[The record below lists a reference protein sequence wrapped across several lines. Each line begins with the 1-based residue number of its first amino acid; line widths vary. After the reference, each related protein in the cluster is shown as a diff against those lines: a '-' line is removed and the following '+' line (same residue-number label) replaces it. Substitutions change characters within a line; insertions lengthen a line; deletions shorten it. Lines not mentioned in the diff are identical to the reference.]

1 MKIGLIYANMIL
13 LKLKFIKM
21 KTKLLSIA
29 AVLLFG
35 IAVSAQETQTI
46 KQEVKKD
53 AKAVGN
59 AVEDG
64 VKWTGETAVKGAEA
78 TKEGVKDGAKWTET
92 TAKKGAKAT
101 KKGVKKGAKWTEKT
115 AKKGGKAVKE
125 GYKDTKEF
133 VKKETK

>member
-1 MKIGLIYANMIL
+1 
-13 LKLKFIKM
+13 M

-29 AVLLFG
+29 AMILFG
-35 IAVSAQETQTI
+35 IGVSAQETPTL

-64 VKWTGETAVKGAEA
+64 AQWTGKTV
-78 TKEGVKDGAKWTET
+78 
-92 TAKKGAKAT
+92 KKGAKAT
-101 KKGVKKGAKWTEKT
+101 KKGVKKGAKWTGKT
-115 AKKGGKAVKE
+115 AKKGAKAVEE